1 MVKLSL
7 EQVTK
12 LTGGQLLRGNPETT
26 VLSWAFDSRQAGPGS
41 LFFALKNKRDGH
53 DYVRDAYEKGAI
65 AACISEVVS
74 GLPPD
79 FGLIKVA
86 DPLKA
91 LQTLA
96 ARVVQQASIK
106 IVGITGS
113 LGKTTTKEFIARLLS
128 EKFKVLKSPG
138 NFNNQLGVPISILS
152 MDSSHEIAVL
162 EMGTSRPGE
171 IKQLTQI
178 APPDIAVITGIAPVH
193 LEFFQNLE
201 EIALAK
207 KEILDGAREGALAVL
222 RGDDPLVRK
231 IAADYP
237 QDRVFFFGCHEDC
250 LIRAENL
257 KYHGLNGL
265 SFDLIYGQDKA
276 PVKLPLLNQALV
288 SDFLAACAVS
298 FSLGLKLAEISP
310 AFSDLPETEHRG
322 RLLQFEN
329 GIKIYDDSYN
339 SNPVALTEVLKSL
352 GQIPA
357 QRKIAVLGDML
368 ELGPQEI
375 DFHREV
381 GRKIVKYGWD
391 VLVTV
396 GEKAKYLAE
405 GAVDSGLDPNFIFS
419 FSEATRAGSWL
430 ESFIQAGDFILIKG
444 SRGLAM
450 DQIVSYLKKVMEK

>member
-53 DYVRDAYEKGAI
+53 DYVREAYEKGAI

-207 KEILDGAREGALAVL
+207 KEI
-222 RGDDPLVRK
+222 
-231 IAADYP
+231 
-237 QDRVFFFGCHEDC
+237 
-250 LIRAENL
+250 
-257 KYHGLNGL
+257 
-265 SFDLIYGQDKA
+265 
-276 PVKLPLLNQALV
+276 
-288 SDFLAACAVS
+288 
-298 FSLGLKLAEISP
+298 
-310 AFSDLPETEHRG
+310 
-322 RLLQFEN
+322 
-329 GIKIYDDSYN
+329 
-339 SNPVALTEVLKSL
+339 
-352 GQIPA
+352 
-357 QRKIAVLGDML
+357 
-368 ELGPQEI
+368 
-375 DFHREV
+375 
-381 GRKIVKYGWD
+381 
-391 VLVTV
+391 
-396 GEKAKYLAE
+396 
-405 GAVDSGLDPNFIFS
+405 
-419 FSEATRAGSWL
+419 
-430 ESFIQAGDFILIKG
+430 
-444 SRGLAM
+444 
-450 DQIVSYLKKVMEK
+450 